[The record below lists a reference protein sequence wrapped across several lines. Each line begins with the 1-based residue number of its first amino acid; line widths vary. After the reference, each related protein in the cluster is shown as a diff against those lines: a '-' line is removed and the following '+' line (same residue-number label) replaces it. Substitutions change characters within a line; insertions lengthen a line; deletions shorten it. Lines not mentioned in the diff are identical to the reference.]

1 MQALRKIPDSFPH
14 PRRARGFSGRVFPV
28 FLPFAGC
35 GTRCIFCAQH
45 IQTGTARKSVALT
58 LEDAGRQLDLLEGEA
73 PELAFYG
80 GTFTALPPED
90 LALCLDFTRARLK
103 SGRIRAARCSTRPD
117 CLDAETLR
125 ARRDSGFY
133 LLELGVQ
140 SFQDEALK
148 RARRGYDRDGARRA
162 CAAVRE
168 AGFALGIQLM
178 PGMPGLDVAGAARDV
193 RLAAAEKPA
202 CARLYPCL
210 VFAGTELAELWLRG
224 LYRPPELTATVSF
237 LAWAISRLQAAGI
250 PVIRTGL
257 AHTPELEKNVLAGPL
272 HPALGNMARS
282 LALFYRIRKQARRLA
297 AKAPLE
303 LTVPRSLQGEFW
315 GHKRALAGKYLEIG
329 IGRKRVRWGDEGE
342 FILRACEDESPL
354 PIFSRSGSSAVFP
367 PPGAGGS
374 PCPPPG
380 V

>member
-1 MQALRKIPDSFPH
+1 LRKIQDSFPQ
-14 PRRARGFSGRVFPV
+14 RQRARGFSRRVFPV

-35 GTRCIFCAQH
+35 RTRCIFCAQH
-45 IQTGTARKSVALT
+45 IQTGTDCKSVALT
-58 LEDAGRQLDLLEGEA
+58 LEDAARQLDLLEGEA

-103 SGRIRAARCSTRPD
+103 RGQIRAARCSTRPD
-117 CLDAETLR
+117 CLDSETLR
-125 ARRDSGFY
+125 ALKDSGFY
-133 LLELGVQ
+133 LLELGIQ
-140 SFQDEALK
+140 SFQDKALI
-148 RARRGYDRDGARRA
+148 RARRGYDKDVARRA

-178 PGMPGLDVAGAARDV
+178 PGMPGLDAAGAARDV

-210 VFAGTELAELWLRG
+210 VFAGTELAELWRSG
-224 LYRPPELTATVSF
+224 LYHPPKLAQTVSF

-257 AHTPELEKNVLAGPL
+257 AHTPELEKKVLAGPL

-282 LALFYRIRKQARRLA
+282 LALFCRIRKQARRLA
-297 AKAPLE
+297 AKPPLE
-303 LTVPRSLQGEFW
+303 LTIPRSLQGEFW
-315 GHKRALAGKYLEIG
+315 GHRGELAGKYLEIG
-329 IGRKRVRWGDEGE
+329 IDRKGVHWGDEGE
-342 FILRACEDESPL
+342 FILRACEDES
-354 PIFSRSGSSAVFP
+354 
-367 PPGAGGS
+367 S
-374 PCPPPG
+374 PEP
-380 V
+380 